1 MSIAAATLRLEFA
14 KLAIFSHHRAIVKNK
29 RLHWVTLGA
38 LRKDQDIVRT
48 PLAAVLRPS
57 VPMPVHEIGRA
68 ENLTRQP
75 VLLGVGK
82 ADEVG
87 TDGLDV
93 LHPLYKLCNEI
104 DKLLGIEPRV

>member
-1 MSIAAATLRLEFA
+1 
-14 KLAIFSHHRAIVKNK
+14 
-29 RLHWVTLGA
+29 
-38 LRKDQDIVRT
+38 
-48 PLAAVLRPS
+48 
-57 VPMPVHEIGRA
+57 MPVHEIGRA

-82 ADEVG
+82 ADDVG
-87 TDGLDV
+87 TDGLDF